1 MFLRLKKKVFNRL
14 DVRLTLYYTTI
25 VVIICSICGGF
36 FLYRLQHN
44 LMKQLDRVLRDE
56 TRELLREINA
66 EAGDI
71 INGCRVFEED
81 VAHRKYY
88 PIFFRV
94 LDKTGTVLFA
104 CQKAKDLALPLPAGK
119 VRHFFTIALPN
130 AEYDCRIYE
139 EKTKLK
145 NNGNLVIQLGT
156 ETRALERIME
166 NPDENIAMALL
177 VVLVLSIVCGML
189 ASRKTCGLIKDI
201 STVTNKI
208 TSQNLSQRLDE
219 PSARDELYE
228 LTVTINSMLQRIE
241 SAFGEIKQFT
251 ADVSHE
257 LRNPLFALKGE
268 MEIALSQKRDTYEY
282 REALSECLQRVDI
295 LIKMINDLFLIS
307 RFDTQKINLDLDYV
321 NIGALVQDLY
331 DFFLPMA
338 QEKKLQV
345 TCDVCDGAVVQT
357 DKTRMAQVVSNLL
370 ENAVKF
376 TPEDGSIHIGLER
389 NSSFVELRVRD
400 SGVGIAEQDLE
411 RIFKRFYQADEARSG
426 SGRGTGLGLQIC
438 GRIVEAHGGSI
449 RAERN
454 KDKGVTFV
462 VTLPVGE

>member
-1 MFLRLKKKVFNRL
+1 MFSKLKNRFFNRL

-56 TRELLREINA
+56 TRELLIEVSE

-71 INGCRVFEED
+71 IRGCRVFEED

-94 LDKTGTVLFA
+94 LDEAGTVLYTSR
-104 CQKAKDLALPLPAGK
+104 KAKDVALPSPSGK
-119 VRHFFTIALPN
+119 GKDFFTIARSN
-130 AEYDCRIYE
+130 AEYDYRIYE
-139 EKTKLK
+139 DKTLLK
-145 NNGNLVIQLGT
+145 GNGILTVQLGT
-156 ETRALERIME
+156 ETRAIERIME
-166 NPDENIAMALL
+166 NPDENIVMALL
-177 VVLVLSIVCGML
+177 VVLVLSITCGML
-189 ASRKTCGLIKDI
+189 ASRKTCRLIKNI

-208 TSQNLSQRLDE
+208 TSQNLSQRLAE
-219 PSARDELYE
+219 PAARDELYE
-228 LTVTINSMLQRIE
+228 LILTINSMLQRLE

-282 REALSECLQRVDI
+282 REALSECLQRVDM

-331 DFFLPMA
+331 DFFLPIA

-345 TCDVCDGAVVQT
+345 TCEVCDGAVVQA
-357 DKTRMAQVVSNLL
+357 DKTRMSQVVSNLL

-376 TPEDGSIHIGLER
+376 TPKDGSIHIGLER
-389 NSSFVELRVRD
+389 NSGLVELRVRD
-400 SGVGIAEQDLE
+400 SGVGISERDLK

-426 SGRGTGLGLQIC
+426 PGRGTGLGLQIC
-438 GRIVEAHGGSI
+438 RRVVEAHGGAI
-449 RAERN
+449 WAEQN
-454 KDKGVTFV
+454 EDTGVTFV